1 MKPMKRT
8 IKASLAYCGH
18 NVLWLAEQLGRSKG
32 YIYERFKDNAWTYPE
47 LDRMRELFKWETL
60 DGNA

>member
-8 IKASLAYCGH
+8 IKASLEYYER
-18 NVLWLAEQLGRSKG
+18 NVIWLAEQLGRSKG

-47 LDRMRELFKWETL
+47 LARMRDLFKWDTL
-60 DGNA
+60 EG